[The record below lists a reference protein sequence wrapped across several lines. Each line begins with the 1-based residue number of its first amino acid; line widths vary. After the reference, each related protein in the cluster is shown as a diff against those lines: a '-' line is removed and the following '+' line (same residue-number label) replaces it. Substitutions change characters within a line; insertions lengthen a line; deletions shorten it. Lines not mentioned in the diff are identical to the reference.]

1 MAFSR
6 SSGMR
11 SGPARG
17 RAGMRG
23 RIGISACL
31 LGAVLTL
38 GVAVPRA
45 AWAQQ
50 PQAEA
55 PAATPAATP
64 ASPAAPDPLDPVA
77 ARWAAVQ
84 ADWPTNA
91 TAEVRFAYA
100 TALSD
105 AGRYAE
111 AEPHWAALAAL
122 VRERNGKG
130 SEADVIVQARW
141 AESFSNL
148 EQDVRARTVAGP
160 GLALALRRFGPDS
173 LHTDRMRL
181 ALAAAAMRRGRPD
194 EVVGWLE
201 ASFAYNQRAG
211 QTEAARV
218 VGGALAEA
226 YARLND
232 RPAERSTRLRLAE
245 LTTSA
250 GGDEAQELALADRA
264 NLAEQ
269 QGLFDAAIQLHRE
282 RATRMAARLGDMDP
296 GALRARLD
304 LADVLSVAEDWDTAD
319 GGEAESLYRAVLALA
334 PPGAR
339 LNGPPLRAAR
349 ALGERLTLTA
359 TPGASRFDEG
369 LHLTRLALDAARAEA
384 GPDHPEVQMRMLVLA
399 NALFK
404 AGRRDEARALTDEM
418 AQAEARGVVFWQTLG
433 VAALLRSAMAM
444 DEGDAPEAYGQTR
457 RSALAFRDYALAAG
471 DDAETRTTLRRWSMI
486 FRAQVMT
493 AWRAARD

>member
-1 MAFSR
+1 
-6 SSGMR
+6 
-11 SGPARG
+11 
-17 RAGMRG
+17 MRG
-23 RIGISACL
+23 RIGLSACL

-38 GVAVPRA
+38 GVAVPGA

-55 PAATPAATP
+55 PA
-64 ASPAAPDPLDPVA
+64 DPLDLVA

-91 TAEVRFAYA
+91 AAEARFAYA

-141 AESFSNL
+141 AESLSDL
-148 EQDVRARTVAGP
+148 ERDVRARTVAGP

-181 ALAAAAMRRGRPD
+181 ALAVAEVRRGRP
-194 EVVGWLE
+194 EAAVGWLE

-250 GGDEAQELALADRA
+250 GGDEARELALADRA

-269 QGLFDAAIQLHRE
+269 QGLFDTAIALHRE
-282 RATRMAARLGDMDP
+282 RAARVAARLGETDP
-296 GALRARLD
+296 DALRARLD
-304 LADVLSVAEDWDTAD
+304 LADVLSVADDWDPAD
-319 GGEAESLYRAVLALA
+319 GGEAEALYRAVLAQA

-359 TPGASRFDEG
+359 APDDARFAEG
-369 LHLTRLALDAARAEA
+369 LDLTQQALAAARVEA
-384 GPDHPEVQMRMLVLA
+384 GIDHPEVQMRTLVLA
-399 NALFK
+399 HALFQ
-404 AGRRDEARALTDEM
+404 AGRRQEARALVDDLG
-418 AQAEARGVVFWQTLG
+418 AAEARGEVAFRTRG
-433 VAALLRSAMAM
+433 VAALLRSALAL
-444 DEGDAPEAYGQTR
+444 DAGDAAAAYGQTA
-457 RSALAFRDYALAAG
+457 RSAQAFRDFAFAAG
-471 DDAETRTTLRRWSMI
+471 DDAETRATLQRWSII
-486 FRAQVMT
+486 FRAQVST